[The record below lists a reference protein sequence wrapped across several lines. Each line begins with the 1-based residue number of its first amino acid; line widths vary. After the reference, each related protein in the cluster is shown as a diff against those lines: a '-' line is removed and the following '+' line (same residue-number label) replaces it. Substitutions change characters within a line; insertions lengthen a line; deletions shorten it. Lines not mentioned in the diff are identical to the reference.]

1 MIREASSAGMRLLL
15 FGIAAMVAIAGG
27 AVGWWAHAP
36 ASGPASP
43 SPVRA
48 ESPDQTASSDQIRV
62 QQAIAD
68 IRRVQPE
75 ESAVAMA
82 EKVAMSPQ
90 EILKKGNEA
99 TQRRIGQLDAWYYS
113 MPANSRW
120 ANSSKKDVDT
130 LVNTDIPQLSQLV
143 PRTYKSD
150 CRDHVCRMEASLD
163 GATAE
168 DWADIVNAGLSQSL
182 PRTHMLMLHN
192 SDGSTTVVMYA
203 MARGV
208 DAHL

>member
-1 MIREASSAGMRLLL
+1 M
-15 FGIAAMVAIAGG
+15 
-27 AVGWWAHAP
+27 
-36 ASGPASP
+36 
-43 SPVRA
+43 
-48 ESPDQTASSDQIRV
+48 RV

-182 PRTHMLMLHN
+182 PRTHMLMMHN